1 MAQPT
6 VQKKTSGQSPSKKKS
21 FLSTLTGS
29 LKAFSKPAGN
39 DSMGVPNKAGMSTQK
54 YLKIKGIRD
63 GVVELEDGS
72 FRSIIMASSVNF
84 ALMSGEEQKAMIFGY
99 QDFLNSLEFP
109 IQILVQSRILNID
122 SYLAKLE
129 EVERMQEN
137 ELLRV
142 QTAEYREYV
151 GSLIEMSNITT
162 NHYYVIVPYT
172 GSKTGG
178 SKDSTL
184 DKVKEMINPAREAK
198 VEITSYDKAI
208 EELRLRVSRVSGGLH
223 SMGIQAAQLNTQEV
237 VELYYAT
244 YNPELSATEV
254 LAELESLKI
263 ET

>member
-1 MAQPT
+1 MAQQIA
-6 VQKKTSGQSPSKKKS
+6 QKKNNSKTPGKKKS
-21 FLSTLTGS
+21 FFSTLTGS
-29 LKAFSKPAGN
+29 LKSFSKPA
-39 DSMGVPNKAGMSTQK
+39 SKSSLGVPNKAGMSTQK
-54 YLKIKGIRD
+54 YLKIKGVRD

-72 FRSIIMASSVNF
+72 FRSIVMASSVNF
-84 ALMSGEEQKAMIFGY
+84 ALMSGEEQKSMIFGY

-109 IQILVQSRILNID
+109 VQILVQSRILNID

-151 GSLIEMSNITT
+151 GSLIEMANITT

-172 GSKTGG
+172 GSKTGIVQ
-178 SKDSTL
+178 SSIM
-184 DKVKEMINPAREAK
+184 DKAKEAINPAREAK
-198 VEITSYDKAI
+198 VEIESYDKAI
-208 EELRLRVSRVSGGLH
+208 EDLRLRVNQVSGGLR
-223 SMGIQAAQLNTQEV
+223 SMGIQAAPLNTQEV

-263 ET
+263 DT